1 MGARKQAGGQANR
14 RPYLKAVLVLAK
26 LDISAQDATSTTTD
40 GDGADVDGECDD
52 DCCCDCLAARP
63 RLVHCKQISLVF
75 TTETDLSRVWYNFRI
90 N

>member
-63 RLVHCKQISLVF
+63 RLVHCKQICLVF
-75 TTETDLSRVWYNFRI
+75 TTVRPQKGVVHISK
-90 N
+90 